1 MKNFNNV
8 LGIDVSKNTLD
19 VFDTSSLK
27 YSQVSNTRKNISAWL
42 EKVDPRSL
50 FVFEPT
56 GCYSDQLLHLLSDK
70 GLAINLVNPTQSH
83 GFTKAQGIIS
93 KNDKQA
99 ANTLALMG
107 QVLDLPLFKKSDKA
121 MYERKQLLM
130 GINALKK
137 QRQMLKNQLHAL
149 SHQVLFAPQVKTALK
164 QTLETVEQNL
174 AQLESELNQLTD
186 EEYEQQFNLITSV
199 VGIGQ
204 KTATLLLT
212 ATGGLQN
219 FQRPRQLSKFLGLV
233 PSSHDSGSSIKIR
246 GRMTKRGNSMLRASL
261 YMAARSAKRFNLACK
276 ELYERLRAKGKP
288 HKKAMV
294 AIMNKLIK
302 QVFGVFA
309 SKKDFD
315 NDFYL
320 SFKKN

>member
-1 MKNFNNV
+1 M
-8 LGIDVSKNTLD
+8 
-19 VFDTSSLK
+19 
-27 YSQVSNTRKNISAWL
+27 
-42 EKVDPRSL
+42 
-50 FVFEPT
+50 
-56 GCYSDQLLHLLSDK
+56 
-70 GLAINLVNPTQSH
+70 
-83 GFTKAQGIIS
+83 
-93 KNDKQA
+93 
-99 ANTLALMG
+99 
-107 QVLDLPLFKKSDKA
+107 
-121 MYERKQLLM
+121 
-130 GINALKK
+130 
-137 QRQMLKNQLHAL
+137 
-149 SHQVLFAPQVKTALK
+149 
-164 QTLETVEQNL
+164 
-174 AQLESELNQLTD
+174 
-186 EEYEQQFNLITSV
+186 

-302 QVFGVFA
+302 QVFGVVA

-320 SFKKN
+320 NFKKN